1 MVPTYIRL
9 VFGLVPMFMRFFNII
24 LKDNVVVPFAYDACS
39 VPETYSRFDDFR
51 SF

>member
-1 MVPTYIRL
+1 MYCISITL
-9 VFGLVPMFMRFFNII
+9 TI
-24 LKDNVVVPFAYDACS
+24 LCNVVVPFAYDACS